1 MYSYGFCRLLPIVA
15 AVAAASAQT
24 PSCLIQSD
32 SVGPIHGGMTVA
44 QARQAL
50 RGATLKPAE
59 DAERLPMFS
68 VIRDGLHT
76 MDLYFDIDDP
86 VREHAKIELIRVFD
100 AHCATRDGVHPGMP
114 LSEVSQRYG
123 RLKRVRITDIESRE
137 YAEFDRLPNWLE
149 IQVGNG
155 QAGIYPAGTRCTT
168 NYTPSA
174 RIASL
179 WVSRPITNKLPE
191 DDSACQTRTA
201 R

>member
-1 MYSYGFCRLLPIVA
+1 MYSCGFSRLFAIVA
-15 AVAAASAQT
+15 AATAASAQT
-24 PSCLIQSD
+24 PSCLIQTD

-50 RGATLKPAE
+50 HGATLKPAE

-100 AHCATRDGVHPGMP
+100 ARCATRDGVHPGMP
-114 LSEVSQRYG
+114 LAEVSQHYG
-123 RLKRVRITDIESRE
+123 RLMRLKTTDIESRE

-149 IQVGNG
+149 VQVGNG
-155 QAGIYPAGTRCTT
+155 QAGIYPPGKRCTT

-179 WVSRPITNKLPE
+179 WVSHPITNKLPE
-191 DDSACQTRTA
+191 NESECVA
-201 R
+201 RPGR